1 MACLD
6 IWKIGGVEITSND
19 RRTRS
24 TSSYVIFTDIEHLIE
39 DEERRLEEQKKFHP
53 EEVPSMV
60 LTTTKEINE
69 AFLRNKMNDAVVI
82 MSAHFNDSQRQATKD
97 TWSILG
103 LNVLPEEVSS
113 VVLTKKK
120 ETDETYP
127 HMDVSP
133 TFFLPRIIQFLQV
146 PLTDKSFLKHQRGGR
161 CQRAMLTWQKLHL
174 REYVEQDLRIEIWF
188 QDSR

>member
-6 IWKIGGVEITSND
+6 IWKIGGVEITLND

-53 EEVPSMV
+53 EEVTSMV

-82 MSAHFNDSQRQATKD
+82 MSVHFKIHSARQ
-97 TWSILG
+97 
-103 LNVLPEEVSS
+103 
-113 VVLTKKK
+113 
-120 ETDETYP
+120 
-127 HMDVSP
+127 
-133 TFFLPRIIQFLQV
+133 PRT
-146 PLTDKSFLKHQRGGR
+146 PGPSW
-161 CQRAMLTWQKLHL
+161 A
-174 REYVEQDLRIEIWF
+174 
-188 QDSR
+188 